1 MSQPGNDPALLGYAD
16 KLSARPGDTLNFKVS
31 SFSDSPTK
39 VHLMRSIS
47 ADPNPAGTGIV
58 EKDASEFFK
67 ARDFQSRVQS
77 FYPGSYGVARN
88 EVSLTT
94 EAGLK
99 VSVRVY
105 PTLRTKQA
113 QTLLCIDSLELYLD
127 EQGHA
132 CFSIDGAALKSDTQ
146 VQLRHWYRIDA
157 SITTAGIELI
167 IECIDDV
174 SAPTISSRSQSE
186 IVAVHGKPSIA
197 ARLENDTATRFFNG
211 KIENPYVL
219 IDDRMICG
227 WDFSQNMASTMVPGI
242 SGPAL
247 ELINFPARAMTSS
260 DWDGSEMSW
269 SHKPAHY
276 AAIHFHEDDIYDFGW
291 DTDFTFTVP
300 SNMPSGVY
308 VMRLSCGDHEDAIP
322 FFVLPPKNTTQADL
336 CVLVSTFTYSIY
348 GNHARPDYEPWWQK
362 KITDWSAYPH
372 NPAVYPQ
379 YGLSTY
385 NYHTDGS
392 GICHASHRRPLFNL
406 KPGYLTFG
414 YTDCSG
420 LRHSQ
425 ADSHLISWLHEKN
438 IDYDIV
444 TDQELHDEGHDAI
457 ADYKVVTTGSH
468 PEYHTSETLDALQT
482 YRDSGGH
489 LCYLGG
495 NGFYWR
501 IAIHPENPS
510 VLEIRRAE
518 DGIRAWAAEPGEYYN
533 AFDGQYGGLWR
544 RNGRPPQ
551 KLVGVG
557 FAAQGNFFGDP
568 YRRVC
573 KDPDYDWIFAGIDD
587 DIIGDFGFS
596 GNGAAGFEL
605 DHMDHRIGTPENA
618 VLLARS
624 VTRETGFVLVP
635 EEQLTHITNLSG
647 GPENETKHADMV
659 YTEYPGGGSVFS
671 TGSITFCGSLP
682 WNAFDNNV
690 SQLLLNVMRRH
701 LS

>member
-1 MSQPGNDPALLGYAD
+1 MNQPTSPVPLLGYVD
-16 KLSARPGDTLNFKVS
+16 RLSARPGTTLEFKVS
-31 SFSDSPTK
+31 SHTQAHYTAK
-39 VHLMRSIS
+39 LMRSIC

-58 EKDASEFFK
+58 EEDASEFFNS
-67 ARDFQSRVQS
+67 RDIQSRVQP

-88 EVSLTT
+88 AISVSTDVAVT
-94 EAGLK
+94 
-99 VSVRVY
+99 VSIRIY
-105 PTLRTKQA
+105 PTLRNEQT
-113 QTLLCIDSLELYLD
+113 QTLLSVDSLELYLD
-127 EQGHA
+127 ELGHVCLNVA
-132 CFSIDGAALKSDTQ
+132 DTEIKNDKP
-146 VQLRHWYRIDA
+146 VWLRHWYRIHARID
-157 SITTAGIELI
+157 STGIELNI
-167 IECIDDV
+167 DCLDDV
-174 SAPTISSRSQSE
+174 SAPIKLSRTLSE
-186 IVAVHGKPSIA
+186 PINLHGKPSIA
-197 ARLENDTATRFFNG
+197 ARLENNTATRFYNG
-211 KIENPYVL
+211 KMENPCVL
-219 IDDRMICG
+219 VNDSMICG
-227 WDFSQNMASTMVPGI
+227 WDFSQNMGSSVVPGI
-242 SGPAL
+242 NGPAL

-269 SHKPAHY
+269 SHKPTHY

-291 DTDFTFTVP
+291 DTDFSFTVP
-300 SNMPSGVY
+300 STRPSGIY
-308 VMRLSCGDHEDAIP
+308 VMRLSCGEHEDAIP
-322 FFVLPPKNTTQADL
+322 FFVLPPKNTRQADL

-348 GNHARPDYEPWWQK
+348 GNHARPDYEPWWQN
-362 KITDWSAYPH
+362 KITDWAAYPH

-392 GICHASHRRPLFNL
+392 GICHSSHRRPLFNL
-406 KPGYLTFG
+406 RPGYLTFG

-420 LRHSQ
+420 LRHFQ

-444 TDQELHDEGHDAI
+444 TDQELHDEGYDAI
-457 ADYKVVTTGSH
+457 ANYKVVTTGSH
-468 PEYHTSETLDALQT
+468 PEYHTSETLDALQE

-551 KLVGVG
+551 KLVAVG

-573 KDPDYDWIFAGIDD
+573 KDPDYDWIFADIDG

-690 SQLLLNVMRRH
+690 SQLLLNVMRKH